1 MAVRVQEPAFD
12 VGAESS
18 AFASGRSDVGAV
30 VTFTGLVRDTAPG
43 DLQAM
48 KIEHY
53 PGMTERALAAIADQ
67 ATRRW
72 SLLDC
77 LIIHRY
83 GHLAPG
89 EAIMMVA
96 TAASHRGDAFSAA
109 EFLMDY
115 LKTRAPF
122 WKMEVTAAGA
132 SWVAARDDDETALT
146 HWKSK

>member
-96 TAASHRGDAFSAA
+96 TAAVAPGRCFFGGGVSDGLPQNPRAVLENGSDRSRG
-109 EFLMDY
+109 ELGC
-115 LKTRAPF
+115 RP
-122 WKMEVTAAGA
+122 
-132 SWVAARDDDETALT
+132 RRR
-146 HWKSK
+146 